1 MVSST
6 SWTWAPVPQ
15 PASTSAPASV
25 FVKSTLGGMTAY
37 AAGASSNPILL
48 YLPDINGVNTPNNA
62 NLALAASY
70 ASAGFYVWVLDYF
83 DGTNG
88 FAPNSW
94 TIDNSTARTR
104 MAVAEV
110 RQKMPGRS
118 IFSTGYCW
126 GGGVGV
132 QLTYADAS
140 MPSVGDAMVDV
151 SVVAHAAQV
160 SVARYAMTVSPLF
173 AVMPQNDAGFNNNAG
188 AYINTITCSGCR
200 GREAMFK
207 VYPGVSHGF
216 AVTANISD
224 SNAVLQKQA
233 AFDDTVAFFNA
244 HLPTSQPRTAPPQS
258 QNITLGSMNTLQI
271 GSGNK
276 LLLYLMDINGWAP
289 PAVALATAY
298 ATAGF
303 NVFMPDYFFGYN
315 GRTCGCD
322 VDSTT
327 GLARLAVADLRKMYP
342 GRQIFSTGYCWGGGV
357 GLRLASGDNQV
368 DAAAVAHASSVTS
381 AVFNATVAPV
391 FAAMPQNDAGFN
403 VQVPSF
409 MASLTC
415 TGPTCRGREAAF
427 KVYPGVGHGFAV
439 SVNISDANAVLQ
451 KARSF
456 NDTVSFF
463 NLHQI

>member
-1 MVSST
+1 MSRQSALLDDRDDASSYRGYPDDDTHRT
-6 SWTWAPVPQ
+6 SSFGPSSSLTSTATAFYHQ
-15 PASTSAPASV
+15 PRRAILIALAVAAVVVLLIIIVAAAASRGTSGNDTPPAGPTMT
-25 FVKSTLGGMTAY
+25 TLGGMTAY
-37 AAGASSNPILL
+37 VMGSASNPILL
-48 YLPDINGVNTPNNA
+48 YLPDVNGVNGDSNA
-62 NLALAASY
+62 NMALAASY

-244 HLPTSQPRTAPPQS
+244 HLPTSVSLAPAPARSRRTSRMGRHEHAA
-258 QNITLGSMNTLQI
+258 TI
-271 GSGNK
+271 GHRQQASSSTSC
-276 LLLYLMDINGWAP
+276 DINGPWYSAQP
-289 PAVALATAY
+289 GRPGHCLRHSQGST
-298 ATAGF
+298 
-303 NVFMPDYFFGYN
+303 VFMPDYFFG
-315 GRTCGCD
+315 
-322 VDSTT
+322 
-327 GLARLAVADLRKMYP
+327 
-342 GRQIFSTGYCWGGGV
+342 
-357 GLRLASGDNQV
+357 
-368 DAAAVAHASSVTS
+368 
-381 AVFNATVAPV
+381 
-391 FAAMPQNDAGFN
+391 
-403 VQVPSF
+403 
-409 MASLTC
+409 
-415 TGPTCRGREAAF
+415 
-427 KVYPGVGHGFAV
+427 
-439 SVNISDANAVLQ
+439 
-451 KARSF
+451 
-456 NDTVSFF
+456 
-463 NLHQI
+463 